1 MEGLPG
7 GTGEGVEEQ
16 DKEGKKPSKGV
27 ISDQAPG
34 EQLHPDPAGERTL
47 DVSYP
52 WEFRGGGTRL
62 PHSSTSWLL
71 AKGWESKLL
80 GTSLQGKGDPSN

>member
-27 ISDQAPG
+27 ISPTGKDISTQSSG
-34 EQLHPDPAGERTL
+34 TLRTL
-47 DVSYP
+47 SD
-52 WEFRGGGTRL
+52 L
-62 PHSSTSWLL
+62 
-71 AKGWESKLL
+71 
-80 GTSLQGKGDPSN
+80 

>member
-34 EQLHPDPAGERTL
+34 E
-47 DVSYP
+47 
-52 WEFRGGGTRL
+52 
-62 PHSSTSWLL
+62 
-71 AKGWESKLL
+71 
-80 GTSLQGKGDPSN
+80 